1 VTPPPGVSAPSGFPD
16 SVTMTGG
23 QATFTVKFAKAGYYR
38 LGATGPGGSE
48 GWVTVDVGV
57 TPNTAP

>member
-1 VTPPPGVSAPSGFPD
+1 MPVSLGVRISQAQLARVEERCRTRADGVEMFIFD
-16 SVTMTGG
+16 SYVFSLM
-23 QATFTVKFAKAGYYR
+23 VR
-38 LGATGPGGSE
+38 

>member
-1 VTPPPGVSAPSGFPD
+1 MQNACRWRRDVHFD
-16 SVTMTGG
+16 SYVFSLM
-23 QATFTVKFAKAGYYR
+23 VR
-38 LGATGPGGSE
+38 

>member
-1 VTPPPGVSAPSGFPD
+1 MHNFQAQLARVEERCRTRADGVEMFIFD
-16 SVTMTGG
+16 SYVFSLM
-23 QATFTVKFAKAGYYR
+23 VR
-38 LGATGPGGSE
+38 